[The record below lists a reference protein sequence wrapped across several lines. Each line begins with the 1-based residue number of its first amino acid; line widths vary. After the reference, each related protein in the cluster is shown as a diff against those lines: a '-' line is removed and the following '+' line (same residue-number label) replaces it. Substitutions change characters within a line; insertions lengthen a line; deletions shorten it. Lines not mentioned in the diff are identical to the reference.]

1 MSNKITLKSI
11 KKNSKRP
18 GRGIA
23 AGGGKTAGRGTKG
36 QNSRAGHNIP
46 NRFEGGQTP
55 LSMRLPN
62 LPGFK
67 KSSKKT
73 VIITLDMLSKYF
85 QDGEVVSFKSLQD
98 KKLIK
103 PDQKVKILSNG
114 KLSKKISIK
123 DVKISK
129 NAFKMFDKVEV
140 ATKK

>member
-1 MSNKITLKSI
+1 MSNKIVLKSI

-18 GRGIA
+18 GRGIS

-67 KSSKKT
+67 MPSNKT
-73 VIITLDMLSKYF
+73 VIISLDVLSRYF
-85 QDGEVVSFKSLQD
+85 KDNETISLKSLQD
-98 KKLIK
+98 KGLVK
-103 PDQKVKILSNG
+103 PGQNVKILSNG
-114 KLSKKISIK
+114 KLNKKLFIE
-123 DVKISK
+123 DVKCSK
-129 NAFKMFDKVEV
+129 NVFKKLNTTENK
-140 ATKK
+140 TKK